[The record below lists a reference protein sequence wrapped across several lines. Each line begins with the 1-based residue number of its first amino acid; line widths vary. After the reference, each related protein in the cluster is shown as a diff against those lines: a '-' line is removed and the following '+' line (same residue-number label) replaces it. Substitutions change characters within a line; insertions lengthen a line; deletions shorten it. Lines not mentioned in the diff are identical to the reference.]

1 MRPEDVI
8 YEEADALNARA
19 IGARLAELR
28 DNEGLPQQV
37 FAGQLG
43 LTLRTYQ
50 RYEMGEVPP
59 KAQTLAKLAARG
71 VDLNWLL
78 NGPAQL
84 GYEGQPPDISGF
96 IMVPRFDVAA
106 SAGPGAFAEDQEP
119 VDFLAF
125 RRDWLV
131 EDAAILPG
139 KAALIGATG
148 DSMEPT
154 IRNGDILLVDRAI
167 ERIMDDAI
175 YVIGYDERLLVK
187 RVQRFT
193 NGSVAIKSDNPAYET
208 ETLSA
213 DMAETLRIAGRVRWI
228 GRMA

>member
-1 MRPEDVI
+1 MKPEDVI

-19 IGARLAELR
+19 IGARLAQLR
-28 DNEGLPQQV
+28 DDEGLPQQV

-84 GYEGQPPDISGF
+84 GYDGQPPNIAGF

-125 RRDWLV
+125 RRDWLM
-131 EDAAILPG
+131 EDASILPG

-154 IRNGDILLVDRAI
+154 IRSGDILLVDRAI
-167 ERIMDDAI
+167 ERILDDAI

-193 NGSVAIKSDNPAYET
+193 DGSVAIKSDNPAYET
-208 ETLSA
+208 ETLSSDVA
-213 DMAETLRIAGRVRWI
+213 QMLRIAGRVRWI